1 MKRISFSFL
10 FLLAAIV
17 VVLGTLFSFQFE
29 NALTISQ
36 ALTLFFNP
44 EAAQNFDEYFFI
56 FGTAPRW
63 LIWLWSGAILG
74 LVGSFAAAADLQ
86 NPMTSPLTL
95 GTSSGA
101 WFSIV
106 LVSAFSRN

>member
-29 NALTISQ
+29 NALTLSQ
-36 ALTLFFNP
+36 SLTLFFNP

-63 LIWLWSGAILG
+63 LIS
-74 LVGSFAAAADLQ
+74 
-86 NPMTSPLTL
+86 
-95 GTSSGA
+95 
-101 WFSIV
+101 
-106 LVSAFSRN
+106 